1 VIRVGLLGCGRMGQL
16 HARKLAARSDAA
28 LVGVVDPAG
37 VAAGLPAV
45 DALGDVDAV
54 IVATPA
60 HTHGIALP
68 WLQAGVPC
76 LIEKPLASTVAGAE
90 SLAPFAHASV
100 NHLERYNPAL
110 VALGPCTPSYLRAER
125 LSVGGPRGL
134 DVDVVHDLMIHDLDL
149 ALHWLGPAHDVR
161 AVGVAVR
168 SGSVDIAEAWVECA
182 RGVATFTA
190 SRVSRKSQ
198 RTLRVVDP
206 RAYWSLDLQTGAC
219 LRVDWRDG
227 GLEGVP
233 VPSPGGDALESMH
246 DAFFAAVA
254 GEGEFPVPAAQAA
267 QAVALADRVV
277 RALQRS

>member
-1 VIRVGLLGCGRMGQL
+1 MIRVGLLGCGRMGRL
-16 HARKLAARSDAA
+16 HAHKLSARSDVT

-37 VAAGLPAV
+37 VPPGLPGV
-45 DALGDVDAV
+45 DALPDVDAV

-60 HTHGIALP
+60 PTHGLALD
-68 WLQAGVPC
+68 WLRAGVPC
-76 LIEKPLASTVAGAE
+76 LIEKPLAATVNDAAA
-90 SLAPFAHASV
+90 LAAFEHASV
-100 NHLERYNPAL
+100 NHLERFNPAL

-125 LSVGGPRGL
+125 LSEGGPRGL

-149 ALHWLGPAHDVR
+149 ALHWLGPAHEVR

-168 SGSVDIAEAWVECA
+168 SRSVDIAEAWVECA

-227 GLEGVP
+227 GLEGHP
-233 VPSPGGDALESMH
+233 VPSAGGDALEAMH
-246 DAFFAAVA
+246 DAFFAAV
-254 GEGEFPVPAAQAA
+254 EGGGPFPVPAAEAA
-267 QAVALADRVV
+267 EAVALADRVV
-277 RALQRS
+277 RALKRP